1 MWNLFRRDA
10 AKSAARAPRLQ
21 LEQAPELVYAI
32 GDVHGCLDDLSRLEG
47 RIVADAAAT
56 TGRKLIVMLGDYID
70 RGPKSAQTLDWLLR
84 RPPPGFERVC
94 LRGNHETL
102 FRDAIVRPDH
112 CKDWLAWGGLETLA
126 SYGLNPDD
134 FTRANGRVRGQMLQ
148 SVIPTEHLTFLDEL
162 PILLDMPGFLL
173 VHAGIRPGVPIED
186 QSDQDLIW
194 IREPF
199 LSEDHGLPKI
209 VVHGHTPGTAPSVHP
224 HRIGI
229 DTLAYGG
236 GVLTALRIPRH
247 GEPAFL
253 TS

>member
-10 AKSAARAPRLQ
+10 ETSSAQAPRVR

-32 GDVHGCLDDLSRLEG
+32 GDVHGCLDDLKRLEE
-47 RIVADAAAT
+47 RIVADAMT
-56 TGRKLIVMLGDYID
+56 THGQKLIVMLGDYVD

-84 RPPPGFERVC
+84 RPPTGFERVC
-94 LRGNHETL
+94 LRGNHEML
-102 FRDAIVRPDH
+102 FHDAIVRPDR
-112 CKDWLAWGGLETLA
+112 CRDWLAWGGLETLA
-126 SYGLNPDD
+126 SYGINPDD
-134 FTRANGRVRGQMLQ
+134 FARANGRMRGQMLQ
-148 SVIPTEHLTFLDEL
+148 SVVPSEHRTFLDEL

-173 VHAGIRPGVPIED
+173 VHAGIRPGIQIED
-186 QSDQDLIW
+186 QADRDLMW

-199 LSEDHGLPKI
+199 LSEDHGLPKM
-209 VVHGHTPGTAPSVHP
+209 VVHGHTPGAAPSVHP

-236 GVLTALRIPRH
+236 GVLTALRIPRQ
-247 GEPAFL
+247 GEVALL